1 VVGQKRP
8 AARSQVNVS
17 VDRRTLLTLRL
28 LAARED
34 VSVSDVLRPVIEAF
48 VATELQSE
56 DLTTA
61 VNALEKSRTPS
72 ARWHR
77 RTGGAG

>member
-1 VVGQKRP
+1 MVGQKPP

-17 VDRRTLLTLRL
+17 VERRTLLTLRL

-48 VATELQSE
+48 VANELQSE

-61 VNALEKSRTPS
+61 VDALEKSRTPS
-72 ARWHR
+72 SRWHR
-77 RTGGAG
+77 RTGRAG